1 MTAPTHIAFAEL
13 LYLLILTTTGVALNV
28 PNALLIAVSS
38 TLPDIDTGASRIGK
52 LFPFLS
58 LKLERRFGHRTL
70 THSLSSVLI
79 LSIVLSPLSLIGM
92 DLYTC
97 FVIGYLSHPLL
108 DTGTVNGTKLFY
120 PFSNLRCVFP
130 LDVNNT
136 HRYRVQTGSA
146 TEKVLGVIFFVGCIP
161 TFYVASQGYERFI
174 RVTQQ
179 SIEAAVRDYEQFSR
193 NHFVMAN
200 IDSHDMLTKQP
211 LAGTFEVVGALNPH
225 TLVFKSPDGRL
236 HTVGKSFEAD
246 YVAESIVC
254 QRDRQCFASMR
265 IVDMSNQL
273 LAQLA
278 ALVDTSIE
286 NYFFGDIA
294 TMDKVSLP
302 ENIRLFSPVTGS
314 GGDIKLNFATLND
327 IREYNLEYVFVT
339 KGMLTIKSIS
349 PIPPPGNLTSSGL
362 ALPKFDNFAQ
372 LSYLIEPRDSVT
384 LLRQKGDTIRH
395 GDLLASKMTPA
406 FFEEQLALNEEN
418 IGTQNYQQAA
428 SLEDYERRI
437 VAAELTVALDSADYH
452 HALTL
457 AKNGFISPT
466 QIVPSELKWH
476 NEERA
481 LRKLQSAKTLLARQ
495 SSLDIARLHLL
506 GSQLHAKARAA
517 RLQAEIRSPISGVL
531 LEVRQM
537 PQDNKTRLVFI
548 IRRLP

>member
-52 LFPFLS
+52 LFPFVS

-70 THSLSSVLI
+70 THSLSCVL
-79 LSIVLSPLSLIGM
+79 LLSLLLIPLCLIGR

-97 FVIGYLSHPLL
+97 FLMGYLSHPLL

-130 LDVNNT
+130 LDVNNPQ
-136 HRYRVQTGSA
+136 RYRVQTGSRM
-146 TEKVLGVIFFVGCIP
+146 EMVLGIIFFVGCIP

-193 NHFVMAN
+193 NHFVLAN
-200 IDSHDMLTKQP
+200 IDSYDMLTKQQFKS
-211 LAGTFEVVGALNPH
+211 TCEVVGALNPH

-254 QRDRQCFASMR
+254 QKDRPCFASMQ

-273 LAQLA
+273 LAQLT
-278 ALVDTSIE
+278 ALVDTSVE

-349 PIPPPGNLTSSGL
+349 SLPPHGNSAPPGL

-372 LSYLIEPRDSVT
+372 LSYIIEPKDSVT
-384 LLRQKGDTIRH
+384 LFRQKGDTIRH
-395 GDLLASKMTPA
+395 GDLLASKTTPA
-406 FFEEQLALNEEN
+406 FYEEQLALNDDKL
-418 IGTQNYQQAA
+418 GALTSQQAA

-437 VAAELTVALDSADYH
+437 GAAELEIAIDSADYQ

-457 AKNGFISPT
+457 VKNGFSSPGL
-466 QIVPSELKWH
+466 IVSSKLKWQK
-476 NEERA
+476 EKDA
-481 LRKLQSAKTLLARQ
+481 LRKLFRAKAALSRKF
-495 SSLDIARLHLL
+495 SLDIERVHLID
-506 GSQLHAKARAA
+506 SQLRAKARAA
-517 RLQAEIRSPISGVL
+517 RLQSEIRSPIGGVL
-531 LEVRQM
+531 LEIRQM